1 MPSSL
6 YDGLKNVK
14 SVFPDASSADYKKA
28 RSVNASPTREK
39 TPTVSMPAG
48 PRGA

>member
-28 RSVNASPTREK
+28 KSVNTAPTREK
-39 TPTVSMPAG
+39 TPKVSMPAG
-48 PRGA
+48 PRNA